1 MRNQRKRA
9 GAWLRQAVSV
19 AVSVA
24 LLAYVLAQADFAK
37 LLETLRAVKARELI
51 LASALLVLADLFMAA
66 KCWVLRPNMPV
77 LGTLMSYFK
86 LRFFA
91 LLPGG
96 NVTGEAARLMAL
108 REMTDGYVAASI
120 MIVDKQT
127 QMIPQQALS
136 LAGLALST
144 VPIHGVF
151 FFLSGFTLA
160 WALLVPGTL
169 LLSPVRRLALRLAA
183 WVRGTRF
190 RFGRVVAQE
199 IESLCRACGELAQRP
214 ATVAVHLL
222 LGLGGDLSTLG
233 AQMLI
238 ARALGFSVAPLDW
251 LWLNGIVSI
260 AMCLPF
266 SVGGIGLREGAMTS
280 MLGLFGIDPS
290 VGMLLPLTISSL
302 TLLKGIA
309 EGVIQVAAARLG
321 GKNVTNS

>member
-1 MRNQRKRA
+1 MRNQKKRA
-9 GAWLRQAVSV
+9 GAWLRQALSV

-37 LLETLRAVKARELI
+37 LLETLRAVKARELL

-66 KCWVLRPNMPV
+66 KCWVLRPGMPV

-108 REMTDGYVAASI
+108 REMTDGYVATSI

-136 LAGLALST
+136 LIGLALAT
-144 VPIHGVF
+144 VPIHGIF

-169 LLSPVRRLALRLAA
+169 LLSPVRRLALRLAV
-183 WVRGTRF
+183 WVRSTRF
-190 RFGRVVAQE
+190 RFGRVVAE
-199 IESLCRACGELAQRP
+199 GIESLCRACGELARRP
-214 ATVAVHLL
+214 ATVALHLL
-222 LGLGGDLSTLG
+222 LGLGSDLWTLG

-238 ARALGFSVAPLDW
+238 ARALGFSIAPLDW

-280 MLGLFGIDPS
+280 MLGLFGVDPS
-290 VGMLLPLTISSL
+290 VGMLLPLTVSSL

-309 EGVIQVAAARLG
+309 EGVIQMAAGRLG
-321 GKNVTNS
+321 RKNVTNP

>member
-1 MRNQRKRA
+1 MRNQKKSA
-9 GAWLRQAVSV
+9 GTWLRQALSV
-19 AVSVA
+19 VVSVA

-37 LLETLRAVKARELI
+37 LMETLRTVKAQDLF

-66 KCWVLRPNMPV
+66 KCWVLRPSMPV
-77 LGTLMSYFK
+77 RGTLMSYFK

-108 REMTDGYVAASI
+108 REMTDGYVATSI

-127 QMIPQQALS
+127 QMVPQQVLC
-136 LAGLALST
+136 LIGLALAA
-144 VPIHGVF
+144 VPVHGIF

-169 LLSPVRRLALRLAA
+169 LLSPVRVLALRFAK
-183 WVRGTRF
+183 WVRGVRF
-190 RFGRVVAQE
+190 RFSRVVAEE

-214 ATVAVHLL
+214 AAIAVHLL
-222 LGLGGDLSTLG
+222 LGLGSDLLVIG

-238 ARALGFSVAPLDW
+238 ARALGFTISPLDW

-280 MLGLFGIDPS
+280 MLGLFGVEPS
-290 VGMLLPLTISSL
+290 VGMLLPLTVSSL

-309 EGVIQVAAARLG
+309 EGVIQMGAGRLDRS
-321 GKNVTNS
+321 KVTNS